1 MARNKIDSSILD
13 TYAQNTWCPG
23 CFNFVIEGV
32 VKEAILELTKKGL
45 KIEDFVLVSGIGCH
59 AKIVDYINT
68 NSFYSIH
75 GRVIPVA
82 TGIKLANPNL
92 KVIGFEGDGDA
103 YNEGIAHLVSAAR
116 KNTDITVV
124 IHDNRVFALTTGQYT
139 ATSPIGF
146 KGKSTPQGSL
156 ERPFNPIELMI
167 ASGATFVARSYAGNP
182 AHLKRILK
190 KATEHKGF
198 SFVEVLQP
206 CVSFFNP
213 AKFYNEKIYKLE
225 DINHNSSNYKE
236 ALARAR
242 EWDYSDS
249 KGDIPI
255 GIFYQVQRTTYEEMI
270 LKGKKL
276 LNSKIS
282 QKFQE
287 ILREKI

>member
-1 MARNKIDSSILD
+1 MARNKIDSSILN
-13 TYAQNTWCPG
+13 TYAEKTWCPG

-103 YNEGIAHLVSAAR
+103 YDEGIAHLVSAAR
-116 KNTDITVV
+116 KNTDITVI

-139 ATSPIGF
+139 PTSPIGF
-146 KGKSTPQGSL
+146 KGKSTPQGSFEKTL
-156 ERPFNPIELMI
+156 NPIELMM

-190 KATEHKGF
+190 KAIEHKGL

-206 CVSFFNP
+206 CVSFLNL

-255 GIFYQVQRTTYEEMI
+255 GIFYQVQRPTYEEMI

-276 LNSKIS
+276 LNSRIS